1 MQKFD
6 LLHFAIHVAND
17 FQIGHAVGFAGFNE
31 IFKDLLCVLL
41 GVQQLD
47 DLGHA
52 VIFRVG
58 FIAFFDVLGVF
69 DADAK
74 ACNVVFVGA
83 DALRQDGRFTD
94 KIMQTGQLIGWLNP
108 VASVKGFLH
117 RDLCRG
123 VGLLDRLQGRRV
135 FLALDDVG
143 LHGPGVLFRG
153 QRCLLLSS
161 CPLWRMGL

>member
-31 IFKDLLCVLL
+31 IFKDFLCVLL
-41 GVQQLD
+41 DVQQLD

-58 FIAFFDVLGVF
+58 FIAFLDVLCIA

-74 ACNVVFVGA
+74 ACNVVLVGA
-83 DALRQDGRFTD
+83 DALRQDGRFPD
-94 KIMQTGQLIGWLNP
+94 KIMQASQLIGRLNP
-108 VASVKGFLH
+108 VARVKGFLL
-117 RDLCRG
+117 RDLRRG
-123 VGLLDRLQGRRV
+123 VGLFDGLQGWRV
-135 FLALDDVG
+135 VLALDDAG
-143 LHGPGVLFRG
+143 LHGPGVLFR
-153 QRCLLLSS
+153 
-161 CPLWRMGL
+161 